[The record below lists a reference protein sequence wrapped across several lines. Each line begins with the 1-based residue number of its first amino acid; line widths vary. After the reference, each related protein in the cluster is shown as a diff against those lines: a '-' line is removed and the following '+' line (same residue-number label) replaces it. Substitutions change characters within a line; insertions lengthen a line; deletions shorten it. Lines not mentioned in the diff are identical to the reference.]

1 MENEFQVLK
10 NEKPIFIHTDL
21 LKGLSNDKEAVDF
34 IKKYVNPAGI
44 VSTKGSMIKAAKK
57 RELLT
62 VQRIFLIDSKS
73 LRNAIESIKE
83 NDPDVIEVMP
93 ALASSIVE
101 VIKKEINKP
110 VILGGLIDNEAQIIS
125 GLNAGADGVSF
136 SKDNLWN
143 YDLNNWKE
151 QRSLYR

>member
-1 MENEFQVLK
+1 
-10 NEKPIFIHTDL
+10 
-21 LKGLSNDKEAVDF
+21 
-34 IKKYVNPAGI
+34 
-44 VSTKGSMIKAAKK
+44 MIKAAKK

-101 VIKKEINKP
+101 VIKKEINKL